1 MYPGES
7 CVLDAHYSGD
17 DRPIRQSAARIEVP
31 RPGSH
36 QHSRNFARAGT
47 AKLPMSEATKA
58 LTDDLKAEAAR
69 LGFSLA
75 GACPAVTPSGI
86 ARLGEWLDAGFAGQ
100 MGYIAERRAAYEH
113 PRHVLDGARSVLM
126 LAMNYRTPE
135 PIEHLRGQARVA
147 SYARGKDYHDV
158 IHDRLQ
164 QLARWL
170 VARRPE
176 ARVRGVVD
184 SAPLMERDF
193 AQLAGLGWIGKNT
206 LLLNKRLGSWFFLA
220 ALLTDLELSYDA
232 PHEADHCGTCRACLD
247 ACPTGAFVDAYQLDA
262 RRCISYLTIELRTPV
277 PTELRAE
284 VGDWLFGCDICQ
296 EVCPWNREAPFTTE
310 PAFEPA
316 HDLNPA
322 DAAKLFELDDAAFRE
337 RFRRTPLWR
346 TKRRGLLRNAAIV
359 LGNARDLTALPAL
372 VRGLHD
378 EEPLVRGA
386 SAWALC
392 RFDSDVAR
400 NALLERQK
408 SESDAEVLV
417 EFQNA
422 RPTIP

>member
-1 MYPGES
+1 
-7 CVLDAHYSGD
+7 
-17 DRPIRQSAARIEVP
+17 
-31 RPGSH
+31 
-36 QHSRNFARAGT
+36 
-47 AKLPMSEATKA
+47 MSEATKA

-86 ARLGEWLDAGFAGQ
+86 ARLGDWLDAGFAGE
-100 MGYIAERRAAYEH
+100 MGYIEERRTAYEH

-135 PIEHLRGQARVA
+135 PNDHLPGQARVA
-147 SYARGKDYHDV
+147 RYARGDDYHDV
-158 IHDRLQ
+158 IHDRLK

-170 VARRPE
+170 LARRPE

-184 SAPLMERDF
+184 SAPLMEREF

-206 LLLNKRLGSWFFLA
+206 LLLNKRIGSWFFLS
-220 ALLTDLELSYDA
+220 ALLTDLELDYDA
-232 PHEADHCGTCRACLD
+232 PHDADHCGTCRACLD
-247 ACPTGAFVDAYQLDA
+247 ACPTGAFVDAYRLDA

-296 EVCPWNREAPFTTE
+296 EVCPWNREAPFTEE
-310 PAFEPA
+310 PAFAPA
-316 HDLNPA
+316 DDLHPA

-359 LGNARDLTALPAL
+359 LGNARQLAAVPAL
-372 VRGLHD
+372 IRGLHD
-378 EEPLVRGA
+378 DEPLVRGA
-386 SAWALC
+386 CAWALGQC
-392 RFDSDVAR
+392 ASDEAHASLTTRF
-400 NALLERQK
+400 ALETEEPVRQEIEGALA
-408 SESDAEVLV
+408 S
-417 EFQNA
+417 
-422 RPTIP
+422 RR